1 MYNDFYLPGETASVT
16 TVATKKNKALGFS
29 SDFENTWYF

>member
-16 TVATKKNKALGFS
+16 TVAIPKNALGFS
-29 SDFENTWYF
+29 SDFENT